1 MIIARDSAFDF
12 ICSFLCFSGRRELEG
27 NRTTKPCLVVVSV
40 ADVAMLDAYPS
51 LLDSVGQ
58 HFTQ

>member
-1 MIIARDSAFDF
+1 LT
-12 ICSFLCFSGRRELEG
+12 SFVVSCVSLVDASLL
-27 NRTTKPCLVVVSV
+27 KPVAQRSRVVVVSV